1 MAHSEPASFLSLGH
15 SGHTYMYIH
24 AQSCTKYTCMHAH
37 TCSGHMCT
45 HTPPTRCTGIV
56 TLVMEVTWR
65 RRGQGQLSS
74 PVVSS
79 ICWLLHF
86 SPRSVFYRGSFS
98 SACPVLDG
106 SCWAVCCPPSCNS
119 TWFPF
124 PKGNSVSSAMKEQAV
139 FQNPASD
146 ESGLP
151 LSVKYGEGN

>member
-1 MAHSEPASFLSLGH
+1 MHV
-15 SGHTYMYIH
+15 HTCTVMHEIH
-24 AQSCTKYTCMHAH
+24 MHA
-37 TCSGHMCT
+37 CT
-45 HTPPTRCTGIV
+45 HMLRTHVHTHTTRCTGIV

-65 RRGQGQLSS
+65 RRGQDQLSS
-74 PVVSS
+74 SVVSS

-86 SPRSVFYRGSFS
+86 SPRSVFYRDSSS
-98 SACPVLDG
+98 SACPALDG
-106 SCWAVCCPPSCNS
+106 SCWAVCCPPSCDS

-151 LSVKYGEGN
+151 LSVKYGKGN